1 MIIDKN
7 QLKEENFV
15 KVLANLTVAPRPSSV
30 VIISSVNIHKEHHTK
45 NNRKILEMQE
55 FKKLSM
61 VQKDAAARLCCYCSV
76 LAWMC

>member
-1 MIIDKN
+1 MAGSVTQGRKLRKSFSQFNCGTSTIICGH
-7 QLKEENFV
+7 
-15 KVLANLTVAPRPSSV
+15 
-30 VIISSVNIHKEHHTK
+30 HKQCKHTQKHHTR

-76 LAWMC
+76 LASMC